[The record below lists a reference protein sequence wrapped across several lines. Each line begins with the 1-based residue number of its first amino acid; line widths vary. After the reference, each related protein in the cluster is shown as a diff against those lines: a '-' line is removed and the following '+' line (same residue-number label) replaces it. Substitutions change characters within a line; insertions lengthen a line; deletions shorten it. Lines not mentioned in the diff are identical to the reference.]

1 MTNIQVQ
8 PNTIIAPH
16 VSVGVFKG
24 FLVRE
29 YKIPT
34 EKYLQSKTE
43 SSIDIIA
50 ENGHNRGTR
59 NNIVTEHLRNIIKPN
74 SNTTKTDRNIRKLAL
89 VLILDIK
96 L

>member
-1 MTNIQVQ
+1 M
-8 PNTIIAPH
+8 
-16 VSVGVFKG
+16 GVFKG
-24 FLVRE
+24 FLARE

-43 SSIDIIA
+43 SLIDIIA

-59 NNIVTEHLRNIIKPN
+59 NNIVTEHLRKIIKPN
-74 SNTTKTDRNIRKLAL
+74 SNTTKIGRNIRKLAL
-89 VLILDIK
+89 AIILDIK